1 MIYHDPATV
10 WSPRDCIDNVQL
22 LYDGGLTDVYSL
34 AIVTWEGQDRI
45 GIRWNVNQREWA
57 EPAKAAGTVRCVGE
71 PNSRGYPTWFILPEN
86 FLSSLLAS
94 NDRIAGI
101 VKDALERIE
110 AADH

>member
-34 AIVTWEGQDRI
+34 AIVTWEGQERI

-57 EPAKAAGTVRCVGE
+57 DPAKASNTVRCIGE
-71 PNSRGYPTWFILPEN
+71 PNSRGYPTWFIMPEV
-86 FLSSLLAS
+86 FLSSLLSGNNKVATVLREAL
-94 NDRIAGI
+94 DRIDAAGQ
-101 VKDALERIE
+101 
-110 AADH
+110 